1 MAQVA
6 SLFLTLVML
15 TGSGGP
21 SLNPRGVP
29 TEGVATWYGST
40 SPAKQY
46 CVGGFKN
53 TCSPYKSKA
62 DGGRGG
68 ELVMYAAVGV
78 WRFTDK
84 PYRVRVCRKDQP
96 TTCVEVTV
104 RDYCEACRRSL
115 KKTWTNKSRVIDL
128 SPSAFSRLAPLGRG
142 IVRVTVLQLPQPNAS
157 SKSPVVRGP
166 RNYR

>member
-1 MAQVA
+1 VTSILLM
-6 SLFLTLVML
+6 LVML
-15 TGSGGP
+15 TGTGGP

-29 TEGVATWYGST
+29 TEGTATWYGST
-40 SPAKQY
+40 NSAKQY

-62 DGGRGG
+62 QGGRGG

-78 WRFTDK
+78 WRFKDK

-104 RDYCEACRRSL
+104 RDYCEACRRAL
-115 KKTWTNKSRVIDL
+115 DKRWTRKSRAIDL

-142 IVRVTVLQLPQPNAS
+142 VVRVTLVQLPLVSES
-157 SKSPVVRGP
+157 SSSPAPRG
-166 RNYR
+166 RNGYR